1 MPQRFYLD
9 KENLDAQLE
18 KLDTNLYQ
26 MLEFAYLHEDMV
38 TTIED
43 LMSDWAKENLSS
55 FNNIQKE
62 WSELS
67 DADRNMYESIDEF
80 LCDFGRW
87 WIETDKL
94 TDDEKIKLIE
104 RYRVTI
110 STCLFSNTYCYD
122 TIKESIEQNYSYI

>member
-9 KENLDAQLE
+9 ENDLQGQLE
-18 KLDTNLYQ
+18 RLDTNLYQ

-55 FNNIQKE
+55 FNDIQKE
-62 WSELS
+62 WEVLS
-67 DADRNMYESIDEF
+67 DDDRNMYENFNEF
-80 LCDFGRW
+80 LYEFGRW

-94 TDDEKIKLIE
+94 NREEIIDLIN
-104 RYRVTI
+104 RYRSTI
-110 STCLFSNTYCYD
+110 AACIHSDTYCQE
-122 TIKESIEQNYSYI
+122 TIKENIEY